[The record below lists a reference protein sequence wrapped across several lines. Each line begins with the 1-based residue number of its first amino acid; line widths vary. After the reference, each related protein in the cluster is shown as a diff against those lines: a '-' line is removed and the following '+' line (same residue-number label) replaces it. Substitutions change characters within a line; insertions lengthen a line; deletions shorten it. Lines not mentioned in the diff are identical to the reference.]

1 MSLFVN
7 GHKLNA
13 AAESMHQFCGAI
25 RTIFPDPVE
34 DRIVEAVTGFLYV
47 RVAEEV
53 FGRRFAAA
61 LRAKLRTLCKFAP
74 WSEIESRIA
83 SIEHNIE
90 AFDAHSVELD
100 PTLMAEEEFTRHVRS
115 VIRALLLE
123 GANPWEYTNVVRHT
137 FPRFENAVR
146 SLKAHLEGIRRQSDF
161 LIRR

>member
-13 AAESMHQFCGAI
+13 AAESMHQFCGCI
-25 RTIFPDPVE
+25 RMIFPDPVH
-34 DRIVEAVTGFLYV
+34 DGIVEAVTGFLYI

-53 FGRRFAAA
+53 FGRRFAVS
-61 LRAKLRTLCKFAP
+61 LQAKLRSLYKFAP
-74 WSEIESRIA
+74 FSEIESRIA
-83 SIEHNIE
+83 RIEHNIQ

-123 GANPWEYTNVVRHT
+123 AANPWEDSNVVRHT

-146 SLKAHLEGIRRQSDF
+146 TLKGHLEGIRRQSDF